1 MDVLAALELDGLGV
15 QLSSFKPRYY
25 FGIIVDHEAHKKFT
39 GGTYGS

>member
-15 QLSSFKPRYY
+15 QLYRFKPRYY
-25 FGIIVDHEAHKKFT
+25 FGFIVDNEAYKKFT